1 MPLSSKTVT
10 LNNLTPTLIV
20 DADNMVQEVHLHN
33 MTKSSNQF
41 VHLGGSDMTLANSIH
56 MDPGESLT
64 IRLFPTDQLFGMS
77 NPTGLAVGVLNIRH
91 AD

>member
-1 MPLSSKTVT
+1 MPLTTKTVT
-10 LNNLTPTLIV
+10 LNDLTPTLIV
-20 DADNMVQEVHLHN
+20 DSDNMVQEVHLHN

-56 MDPGESLT
+56 IDPGESLT
-64 IRLFPTDQLFGMS
+64 LRLFPTDRLFGMS
-77 NPTGLAVGVLNIRH
+77 DPTGLSVGVLNIRH

>member
-1 MPLSSKTVT
+1 MPLTSKTVT

-33 MTKSSNQF
+33 MTKSSNQYIHF
-41 VHLGGSDMTLANSIH
+41 GGADMALANSIH
-56 MDPGESLT
+56 IDPGESLT
-64 IRLFPTDQLFGMS
+64 IRLFPTDRLFGMS
-77 NPTGLAVGVLNIRH
+77 DPTGLVVGVLNSRH